1 MHISFHTDILYLQ
14 IIGCRQA
21 VGATTPPIRNE
32 PMANS
37 GEHSPGTLTAHQLAE
52 LSITAIPD
60 VFLVVAETR
69 NPYGGCFR
77 RT

>member
-1 MHISFHTDILYLQ
+1 
-14 IIGCRQA
+14 
-21 VGATTPPIRNE
+21 
-32 PMANS
+32 MANS
-37 GEHSPGTLTAHQLAE
+37 GEHSPGTLTAYQLAE